1 MRGFYDRWMDYR
13 LARYHMRAVFLGPL
27 VCGAAVMFLF
37 AAVPQSRE
45 VYLGIIEDVQI
56 FHGVLGLALVVL
68 LSALLHYWQH
78 MLATAAI
85 DRTYPEHGDIEID
98 ERLLALR
105 DWLCRLSAALPLVGL
120 ALGLL
125 KLVYDARDARTRLVG
140 SLRHF
145 GGDEW
150 RSMFAGYETTTQ
162 LLPSLPFYVVVTA
175 LLAALIL
182 AAGFAYGRSGRARD
196 RFGGDLAPRLVVGAG
211 AGIAV
216 ASIVVP
222 LAWPDHIIYI
232 TRLIGPLA
240 GATLTVIAVV
250 AVLFLLSYASNRL
263 RLPIA
268 GAVVL
273 LLLGWMLF
281 QTYRAL
287 TPVEEPGAARSRE
300 RDERDPGQLYSA
312 FDAWLAARSDAD
324 AAEYARRGLRYP
336 VFIVAAQ
343 GGGVYA
349 ASAAVDFL
357 ASMQDRCPA
366 FAQHVFAISGVSG
379 GAIGA
384 ALFAAL
390 QAERTLVPAAGCLSG
405 SAAKTQPLTDAA
417 SDIVRQDHLSP
428 ALALLW
434 PDVVRKL
441 APNPDFDRSSVLER
455 SFACAFESKA
465 AVRHCPAASASDGR
479 GLRMPFAKHWDPSR
493 PVPALIVT
501 ATWVETGFRAAL
513 APFPLHAISDGTLF
527 SLPIGANAGD
537 FLARGA
543 RIEAPRSLIEA
554 AFVSARYPGIVPA
567 WQVSALIGQGGT
579 EHVRL
584 WNFVDGGY
592 VDNSGA
598 STALELYLAL
608 KAHVGDRPV
617 DLYLILLTDADA
629 DPSLAEVS
637 DGTRFSDTVAP
648 ITALL
653 SVRAQLAQR
662 AVRRAIDSIEPQAR
676 RDDLVG
682 RLRPDRPGSK
692 VLVVNLRQRTFE
704 LPLGWIISRTTAD
717 IVRLMMGRPE
727 LCDLRPGETGT
738 PDIADAI
745 RVINDNSCVRKRLI
759 ELLSPASG

>member
-1 MRGFYDRWMDYR
+1 MDYR

-27 VCGAAVMFLF
+27 VCGAAIMFLF
-37 AAVPQSRE
+37 AAIPQSRE
-45 VYLGIIEDVQI
+45 VYLGIIEDKQV

-68 LSALLHYWQH
+68 LSALLYYWQH

-105 DWLCRLSAALPLVGL
+105 DRLCWLSASLPLFGL
-120 ALGLL
+120 VFGLV
-125 KLVYDARDARTRLVG
+125 KLFYDARHARSRLIG
-140 SLRHF
+140 SLQHF
-145 GGDEW
+145 GGEQW
-150 RSMFAGYETTTQ
+150 RTMFADYETTTQ

-175 LLAALIL
+175 MLAVVIL
-182 AAGFAYGRSGRARD
+182 ASGFFYARSGRRRD
-196 RFGGDLAPRLVVGAG
+196 RFGGDLPPKLVVGAG
-211 AGIAV
+211 AAIAV

-222 LAWPDHIIYI
+222 LGWPDHIVYI

-268 GAVVL
+268 GAVVV
-273 LLLGWMLF
+273 LLLGWVML
-281 QTYRAL
+281 QTYWAL
-287 TPVEEPGAARSRE
+287 TPLEELGLPRSRE
-300 RDERDPGQLYSA
+300 REQRDAGPLHA
-312 FDAWLAARSDAD
+312 KFDAWLAARSTAD
-324 AAEYARRGLRYP
+324 GAEYARRGQPYP
-336 VFIVAAQ
+336 VFIIAAQ

-357 ASMQDRCPA
+357 ASMQDRCPG

-384 ALFAAL
+384 TLFAAL
-390 QAERTLVPAAGCLSG
+390 QAEKSLVSDSGCRSG
-405 SAAKTQPLTDAA
+405 SEAKTQALSEAA
-417 SDIVRQDHLSP
+417 SHIVRQDHLSP

-434 PDVVRKL
+434 PDVLRKF
-441 APNPDFDRSSVLER
+441 APNPAFDRSSVLER
-455 SFACAFESKA
+455 SFACAFESRGS
-465 AVRHCPAASASDGR
+465 VRDCPAASAVDGK
-479 GLRMPFAKHWDPSR
+479 GLRMPFTRHWEPTK
-493 PVPALIVT
+493 PTPALIVT

-527 SLPIGANAGD
+527 SLPAGENEGD
-537 FLARGA
+537 FAARGA
-543 RIEAPRSLIEA
+543 QIEAPRSLIEA

-567 WQVSALIGQGGT
+567 WQVSAMIKQGGT
-579 EHVRL
+579 KHVRL

-608 KAHVGDRPV
+608 KSHVGGKPV
-617 DLYLILLTDADA
+617 DLHLILLTDADT
-629 DPSLAEVS
+629 DPNLAEVS

-682 RLRPDRPGSK
+682 RSPPGRPASK

-704 LPLGWIISRTTAD
+704 LPLGWIISRTTGD
-717 IVRLMMGRPE
+717 IVRLMMGNPD
-727 LCDLRPGETGT
+727 LCDLRRGEAGT

-759 ELLSPASG
+759 ELLTPASP